1 MRPLHEL
8 NPARLQYI
16 KNHCELQN
24 TEVLDIGCGA
34 GLISEA
40 LAEQKAI
47 VTAVDAN
54 ADVIQIAKDHAEL
67 SNLKINYLCNSIE
80 EFAAAT
86 PKKFPVIICMELLE
100 HVDDPKQFLQILT
113 TLLADDGKLFLS
125 TVNRNLKSYVASII
139 GAEYIFKLLPKGTH
153 DYHKYITP
161 AELAHFCRQANCRLQ
176 HLQGINYNPL
186 LGQSKLTN
194 NVDINYLAIATRNT
208 NAN

>member
-1 MRPLHEL
+1 
-8 NPARLQYI
+8 
-16 KNHCELQN
+16 
-24 TEVLDIGCGA
+24 
-34 GLISEA
+34 
-40 LAEQKAI
+40 
-47 VTAVDAN
+47 
-54 ADVIQIAKDHAEL
+54 
-67 SNLKINYLCNSIE
+67 
-80 EFAAAT
+80 
-86 PKKFPVIICMELLE
+86 MELLE